1 VRRIL
6 GAEFW
11 KSGGKPPHSQSGCAG
26 VSAGHDLIDLSEGA
40 GLPATAILGAR
51 EWEMFSWAC
60 KIFG

>member
-1 VRRIL
+1 
-6 GAEFW
+6 
-11 KSGGKPPHSQSGCAG
+11 
-26 VSAGHDLIDLSEGA
+26 LIDLSEGA